1 MNLKRMKTIIMA
13 GILCLLTNIQTVF
26 ADIIGNPHP
35 IMPPKEE
42 NPYAILLIVLAVIVI
57 TLILI
62 TVLFKN
68 KRNSRQPK

>member
-1 MNLKRMKTIIMA
+1 MNLKRMKTIIMTGLMCFMA
-13 GILCLLTNIQTVF
+13 NVRTVF

-42 NPYAILLIVLAVIVI
+42 KPFPILLIVLAVIVI

-62 TVLFKN
+62 IVLFKN
-68 KRNSRQPK
+68 KKNSK